1 MLQRGECMEKA
12 EAAGRDYD
20 EAMRHFEEELM
31 LHINER
37 LYQKKVITF
46 DMYMKAKDLI
56 LKS

>member
-1 MLQRGECMEKA
+1 MEKA